1 METKNYRI
9 RNFVN
14 KICLCNNRFRVN
26 KIDQKKIYEHGLQE
40 MAAKVP
46 IRRMGKP
53 EEVARLVLWLAS
65 NENTFASAQ
74 NIAIDGGF
82 TRV

>member
-1 METKNYRI
+1 
-9 RNFVN
+9 
-14 KICLCNNRFRVN
+14 
-26 KIDQKKIYEHGLQE
+26 
-40 MAAKVP
+40 MATKVP

-53 EEVARLVLWLAS
+53 DGVARLVLWLSS
-65 NENTFASAQ
+65 NENTFVSAQ